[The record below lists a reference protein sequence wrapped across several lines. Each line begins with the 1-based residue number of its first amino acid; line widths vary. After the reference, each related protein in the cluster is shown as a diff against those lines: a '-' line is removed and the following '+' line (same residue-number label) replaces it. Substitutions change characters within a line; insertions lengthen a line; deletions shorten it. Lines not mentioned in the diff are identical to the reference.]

1 MLILHSHVSVI
12 TSVACI
18 YVFLHCGGTRAVF
31 VMHFPVEGFYSGI
44 RLQLEV
50 LSVAFPELDFC
61 GCCPVAL
68 LGLLM
73 LQFVR

>member
-1 MLILHSHVSVI
+1 M
-12 TSVACI
+12 
-18 YVFLHCGGTRAVF
+18 Y

-50 LSVAFPELDFC
+50 LSVALPELDFC
-61 GCCPVAL
+61 DCCPVVL